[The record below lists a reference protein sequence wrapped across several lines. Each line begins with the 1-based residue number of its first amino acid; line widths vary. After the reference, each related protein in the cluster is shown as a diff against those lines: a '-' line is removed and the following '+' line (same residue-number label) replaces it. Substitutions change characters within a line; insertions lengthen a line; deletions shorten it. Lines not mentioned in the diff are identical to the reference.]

1 METRLIE
8 MAHVCRNAL
17 SFRQRNM
24 KILLFIIRLCF
35 LPLKLITDL
44 VYRKQAPS
52 LFGHSWYS
60 RNEYEKMLKA
70 AEDEDDLISSYLEWK
85 ENAEQ
90 KMDEMHKLGWIVV
103 KVTVRNSEL
112 NKWLREQGLSNTEE
126 NREEFVARKLKKF
139 WNDPVI

>member
-1 METRLIE
+1 MKFLI
-8 MAHVCRNAL
+8 
-17 SFRQRNM
+17 
-24 KILLFIIRLCF
+24 FIIRLCF

-44 VYRKQAPS
+44 VYGRRDAS

-60 RNEYEKMLKA
+60 RNEYEKMVNA

-90 KMDEMHKLGWIVV
+90 KVDEMHKLGWIVL

-126 NREEFVARKLKKF
+126 NREEFVTSKLKKF
-139 WNDPVI
+139 WDDPII